1 MGPSSAQPTAMAL
14 GLAHQEHSQLP
25 STEDPEAT
33 LLTQPTAG
41 DMEEVDYES
50 LPTDRLSAHLLA
62 GGAAGM
68 MEHCCMYPVDCVKV
82 WVGGAKRYWGCGYSK
97 ASSISGT
104 YSKL

>member
-14 GLAHQEHSQLP
+14 ELARQERSQLRQ
-25 STEDPEAT
+25 TEDSALFTTEGGG
-33 LLTQPTAG
+33 G

-82 WVGGAKRYWGCGYSK
+82 RQARL
-97 ASSISGT
+97 T
-104 YSKL
+104 